1 MYHRVEVDSP
11 LHKFLLD
18 CLAAYEDRTEKW
30 SNISVLH
37 AIDQLDRKVDTMSS
51 NLDRIEKEAADA
63 AANVELVRTAM
74 EGLKAVSEEMKT
86 EIAALKEQVA
96 KGQIDNERLAAA
108 AATFEKADED
118 IDAIVMPPAP
128 EPEPTPE
135 PTPESTPEGEGGVT
149 P

>member
-18 CLAAYEDRTEKW
+18 CLAAYKDRTEQW

-37 AIDQLDRKVDTMSS
+37 AIDQLDRKVDIFMASQ
-51 NLDRIEKEAADA
+51 E
-63 AANVELVRTAM
+63 
-74 EGLKAVSEEMKT
+74 
-86 EIAALKEQVA
+86 
-96 KGQIDNERLAAA
+96 ERLQTILVAVKNVKSMLADLKVNNPDI
-108 AATFEKADED
+108 EDEIKAIEDEL
-118 IDAIVMPPAP
+118 APAP

-135 PTPESTPEGEGGVT
+135 PTPGSTPEGEGGVT